1 MAASDAHSGH
11 QRPGALRAPGALPA
25 GGHRSVADYAWE
37 FLRRNPDYRADF
49 LRSAGGEGIEHDALD
64 PRWGL
69 RFPADPTSP
78 AENAE
83 VFWRP
88 EIAPGVVVSL
98 DDGGVGP
105 GPAIPRLRPLGP
117 LKRGED
123 GLHLRM
129 DGGLQLLLR
138 GGARPA
144 GPLVVILAFDH
155 DFGLRVRAVQ
165 ALHRAV
171 TGGPPPRSR
180 LTAAQRLRLDRSLEA
195 LDGSLNRESYRAI
208 AQTLF
213 GVAVVERESWK
224 TSSVRGVTIRLVHAG
239 RSLMRGGYL
248 KLLEGG
254 L

>member
-1 MAASDAHSGH
+1 M
-11 QRPGALRAPGALPA
+11 
-25 GGHRSVADYAWE
+25 
-37 FLRRNPDYRADF
+37 
-49 LRSAGGEGIEHDALD
+49 
-64 PRWGL
+64 
-69 RFPADPTSP
+69 
-78 AENAE
+78 
-83 VFWRP
+83 
-88 EIAPGVVVSL
+88 
-98 DDGGVGP
+98 
-105 GPAIPRLRPLGP
+105 
-117 LKRGED
+117 
-123 GLHLRM
+123 
-129 DGGLQLLLR
+129 
-138 GGARPA
+138 
-144 GPLVVILAFDH
+144 
-155 DFGLRVRAVQ
+155 
-165 ALHRAV
+165 